1 MATKKKKDVANMR
14 QELELSLELFLELSL
29 KLSLKFSLRL
39 SLKLSEP
46 PGLFK
51 MSQKLF

>member
-29 KLSLKFSLRL
+29 KLSLK
-39 SLKLSEP
+39 LSEP